1 MKFYKNLKMNNENDE
16 ENIKLFFLE
25 KINKDKTS
33 KTYLTRKIFEEYVKF
48 KNAVNIYIQNNKLTP
63 KNIINKKQEININN
77 YNNIKYWIK
86 MIIISNE
93 INDLSTKKSYS
104 YVNINSKQIAKPL
117 GDLNFPYLYSSKN
130 IKNLKNA
137 KKSLIY
143 STANNIFQ
151 NENLQPGSLEDEKNE
166 EEYTDEVIIE
176 KLKNCYDNDKDLLL
190 KNLQHGPPESFRL
203 ITWNI
208 VNNISYLNNLNFIIN
223 NINYNSNEIYKLF
236 LLKDL
241 EKSKS
246 DLIYR
251 DIKRTFPLQNYNS
264 INKTKKQLDEACL
277 FNVLKSFWNIDEEIG
292 YCQGMNYITG
302 FLLIN
307 TDFNEKKAFFLLISI
322 FSNTFFK
329 RKKNFFS
336 LRGLFIE
343 EFPLLYFY
351 IFIFDDL
358 LSKHI
363 PKLRKLLL
371 DNDITNDVWIIK
383 WFQTAFTVIL
393 PIKWSQK
400 LWDNIFS
407 SDFFFIIK
415 FSISL
420 CSAISKDLIQL
431 SEQQLIMDYFRNIQT
446 VPLSYKNPFL
456 EKKFDIDNLLNDARK
471 IKIDIDEYIAKY
483 ELESSK
489 GKDFKE
495 KIYKINNIKY
505 FDINYEI
512 KIKKTITTVKAREN
526 IKSTNNNIFDNI
538 NDLSGIVK
546 NESNKILRL
555 PKNSFGHKNSP
566 SEINNIKLN
575 TNKKLHP
582 KYKLIKKT
590 ENPIINKTELNKK
603 LILKNKFSNSNIH
616 NNNNILNNNNKNN
629 ESMKVKN
636 QSSRIINNIKNK
648 GITNSSKE
656 NKKEKN
662 VIQNKTLNSAKI
674 VNTSNLNPESM
685 NTVANKNNYQK
696 ILYIRKK
703 NMAII
708 PKRNGFSSSNVKQM
722 NNKNNN
728 KTEISDIFNSSKK
741 NLSKEMNKHN
751 NNSKDNEIKV
761 KNTFKNKIMSISI
774 LNGNKNNFDNSRNNL
789 VNELK
794 RRKQYLNKQIKY
806 FSTNDS
812 SKFSNSF
819 LYSEKKKIINSNSN
833 SNKKIKESEN
843 KKKKININN
852 DNKPVRHIK
861 IQI

>member
-1 MKFYKNLKMNNENDE
+1 MNNENDE

-48 KNAVNIYIQNNKLTP
+48 KNAVNIYIQNNKLAS
-63 KNIINKKQEININN
+63 KNSINKKQEININN

-86 MIIISNE
+86 MIIMSNE
-93 INDLSTKKSYS
+93 INNLSTKKSYS
-104 YVNINSKQIAKPL
+104 YVNINSKQIPKPL

-130 IKNLKNA
+130 IKNA
-137 KKSLIY
+137 KKSIIY

-151 NENLQPGSLEDEKNE
+151 NNNLQSGSLEKETNE

-176 KLKNCYDNDKDLLL
+176 KLKNCYDNDKELLL
-190 KNLQHGPPESFRL
+190 QNLQHGPPNTFRL
-203 ITWNI
+203 IAWNI

-223 NINYNSNEIYKLF
+223 NINYNSNDIYKLF
-236 LLKDL
+236 LLKELD
-241 EKSKS
+241 KSKS
-246 DLIYR
+246 DLIFR

-264 INKTKKQLDEACL
+264 INKTKKQMDEACL
-277 FNVLKSFWNIDEEIG
+277 FNVLKSFWNIDDEIG

-329 RKKNFFS
+329 RKKNVFS

-358 LSKHI
+358 LNKHV
-363 PKLRKLLL
+363 PKLRKHLL

-400 LWDNIFS
+400 LWDNIFAT
-407 SDFFFIIK
+407 DFFFIIK

-420 CSAISKDLIQL
+420 CSALSKDIIQL
-431 SEQQLIMDYFRNIQT
+431 NEQQLIMDYFRNIQT

-456 EKKFDIDNLLNDARK
+456 EKKFDIDNLLNDARN
-471 IKIDIDEYIAKY
+471 IKIDVDEYITKY
-483 ELESSK
+483 ELENSK

-526 IKSTNNNIFDNI
+526 IQSTNNNIFDNI
-538 NDLSGIVK
+538 NNLSGIVK

-555 PKNSFGHKNSP
+555 PKHSFGHKNSP
-566 SEINNIKLN
+566 SEINNIKLSS
-575 TNKKLHP
+575 NKKLHP

-616 NNNNILNNNNKNN
+616 NNNNILNNNKNN

-648 GITNSSKE
+648 GITNSSKD

-662 VIQNKTLNSAKI
+662 IIQNKTLNNAKI

-685 NTVANKNNYQK
+685 NTVVNKNNYQK
-696 ILYIRKK
+696 ILYTRKK

-722 NNKNNN
+722 NSKNNN
-728 KTEISDIFNSSKK
+728 KTEISEIFNSSRK

-751 NNSKDNEIKV
+751 NSKENEIKV

-819 LYSEKKKIINSNSN
+819 LYSEKKKLINSNSN
-833 SNKKIKESEN
+833 SNKKNKESEN
-843 KKKKININN
+843 KKTKININN
-852 DNKPVRHIK
+852 DSKPIKHIK